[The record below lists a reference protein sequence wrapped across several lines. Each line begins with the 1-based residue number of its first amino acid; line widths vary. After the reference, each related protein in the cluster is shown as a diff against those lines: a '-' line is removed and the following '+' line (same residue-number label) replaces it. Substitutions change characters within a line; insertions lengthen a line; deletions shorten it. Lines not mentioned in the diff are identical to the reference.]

1 MIYHSILKTDW
12 EQVKQGTAYAP
23 SSLEKDGY
31 IHFSLYDQ
39 VIGITY
45 FLYGD
50 QDTEVLLLEV
60 DEKKL
65 KPRIVFED
73 NRRHGRFPHAY
84 GPINLDAVVNVYT
97 LEKVK
102 TGKNFGF
109 ILPKELHKETID
121 LKTNNIIDVL

>member
-1 MIYHSILKTDW
+1 MIYHSILKSDW
-12 EQVKQGTAYAP
+12 EQVKHGTEYTP

-31 IHFSLYDQ
+31 VHFSLYDQ
-39 VIGITY
+39 VIGITF

-50 QDTEVLLLEV
+50 KDEDVLLLEV

-84 GPINLDAVVNVYT
+84 GPINLDAVVDVYP
-97 LEKVK
+97 LEKAN

-109 ILPKELHKETID
+109 VLPKELRKETVD
-121 LKTNNIIDVL
+121 LKTSNITDVL